1 MDKKQYFI
9 TFFRRNSKVATGRIK
24 STSVEDAILDAE
36 FKMMFHSPV
45 FVYDFVTA
53 EEIQEGIA

>member
-1 MDKKQYFI
+1 MNKKLYFI

-24 STSVEDAILDAE
+24 STSIEDAILDAE

-45 FVYDFVTA
+45 LVYDEVTA
-53 EEIQEGIA
+53 EEIQEAIA